1 MELKGEMKMNEKK
14 VYLEK
19 SKLPFYES
27 DIRQEEYPLRIPPNP
42 EKAVHLDITD
52 LERIERFKKLYG
64 GCVSDALH
72 LNGIVDTVISHDL
85 FPLDAHSVLVGRA
98 LPIKWHSLAP
108 EVHLSEKE
116 FKERQKKWDEE
127 GTPQSRMHSAIK
139 PGNVLVFD
147 NGGDTQAAIFGE
159 MSCNLA
165 QSRGCVGVVNNGLT
179 RDVRFVRKLKD
190 FPYFSRGT
198 SPNSYGGYRV
208 LDVNI
213 PVYLPGHLKH
223 YVIVNP
229 GDFIF
234 GDDDGLQVIPEPY
247 VDNVLLKAEEIFAF
261 EEEERA
267 LIANGLPIE
276 EVYKRFGDL

>member
-1 MELKGEMKMNEKK
+1 
-14 VYLEK
+14 
-19 SKLPFYES
+19 
-27 DIRQEEYPLRIPPNP
+27 
-42 EKAVHLDITD
+42 
-52 LERIERFKKLYG
+52 
-64 GCVSDALH
+64 
-72 LNGIVDTVISHDL
+72 
-85 FPLDAHSVLVGRA
+85 
-98 LPIKWHSLAP
+98 
-108 EVHLSEKE
+108 
-116 FKERQKKWDEE
+116 
-127 GTPQSRMHSAIK
+127 
-139 PGNVLVFD
+139 
-147 NGGDTQAAIFGE
+147 
-159 MSCNLA
+159 
-165 QSRGCVGVVNNGLT
+165 
-179 RDVRFVRKLKD
+179 
-190 FPYFSRGT
+190 
-198 SPNSYGGYRV
+198 RV